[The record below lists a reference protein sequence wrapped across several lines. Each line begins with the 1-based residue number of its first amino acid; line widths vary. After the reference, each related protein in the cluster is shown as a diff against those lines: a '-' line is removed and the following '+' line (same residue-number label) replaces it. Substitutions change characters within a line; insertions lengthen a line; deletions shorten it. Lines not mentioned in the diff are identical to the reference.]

1 MTAITPQASAV
12 GDTSGEVL
20 PLDVVQHLACRFS
33 QSGMFLLT
41 LHCDGTIASWDES
54 ASPFFMRYVLPA
66 LQAAAAKPCSI
77 DWAKELA
84 VSTGIHISNA
94 IPGVTLALL
103 PHVEKRR
110 LRGLVAL
117 AGRSEQFALDEDVLR
132 LCSQLGLDG
141 TWLRQQAETL
151 PASGPDLMQRQARML
166 MNMIRDQVRLIAMEG
181 EIDSLS
187 AQLAKTYEELT
198 LIHSISGGMRIN
210 RGVSDF
216 FKQVCLDLLQVTPIR
231 GLGVYLEQANAELQ
245 DPHMFGPLSLP
256 LEALRRL
263 SVQLLDRMREQP
275 GPLFI
280 DDISADPRFNWLE
293 SYAHQLLALPLQRQ
307 EQVLGCLF
315 ALDKVDGEF
324 DSTDSK
330 LLSAIGN
337 QCAVY
342 MQNATLFE
350 DVHGLMMGLLHSL
363 TSAVDAKDRYT
374 CGHSERVAMLARELA
389 AEAGLAASVVERV
402 YIAGLLHDV
411 GKIGVPESVL
421 CKTGRLTC
429 SEFAMMKRHPQIGAR
444 ILRNIKQV
452 EDILPG
458 VLYHHERYDGKGY
471 PAGLSGQSIPLMG
484 RILCL
489 ADSFDAMTSNRTY
502 RKAMPLEVALA
513 EIRRCAGTQFDPAL
527 AETFLRIGA
536 DRLRELLE
544 KHEERAS
551 TQAEEQVMLV
561 A

>member
-1 MTAITPQASAV
+1 MTGKTTQVDAITDAADQVLPV
-12 GDTSGEVL
+12 EVL
-20 PLDVVQHLACRFS
+20 HHLACRFNH
-33 QSGMFLLT
+33 SGMFLMT
-41 LHCDGTIASWDES
+41 VRSDGKVAYWDES
-54 ASPFFMRYVLPA
+54 APPFFLRYVLPA
-66 LQAAAAKPCSI
+66 LQSGVVKPCPAE
-77 DWAKELA
+77 WANELA
-84 VSTGIHISNA
+84 ASGGIHMSGA
-94 IPGVTLALL
+94 IPGVTLAVL

-110 LRGLVAL
+110 LRGLIAL
-117 AGRSEQFALDEDVLR
+117 AGRSECFALNEDVLR
-132 LCSQLGLDG
+132 VCSSVGVDAA
-141 TWLRQQAETL
+141 WLQQQAGSL
-151 PASGPDLMQRQARML
+151 PATDADLMQRQARLLISMV
-166 MNMIRDQVRLIAMEG
+166 RDQVRLSAMEG

-231 GLGVYLEQANAELQ
+231 GLGVYLEQANTELQ
-245 DPHMFGPLSLP
+245 DPHMFGPLNLP

-263 SVQLLDRMREQP
+263 AEQVLERIREHP
-275 GPLFI
+275 GPLLI
-280 DDISADPRFNWLE
+280 DNISADSRFNWLE
-293 SYAHQLLALPLQRQ
+293 PYANQLLALPLQRQ

-315 ALDKVDGEF
+315 ALDKIDGEF

-330 LLSAIGN
+330 LLNAIGN

-342 MQNATLFE
+342 MQNAMLFE

-374 CGHSERVAMLARELA
+374 CGHSERVAMLARELSN
-389 AEAGLAASVVERV
+389 EAGLAASVVERV

-421 CKTGRLTC
+421 CKTGRLT
-429 SEFAMMKRHPQIGAR
+429 SNEFAIMKRHPQIGAR

-471 PAGLSGQSIPLMG
+471 PAGLAGQSIPLMG

-502 RKAMPLEVALA
+502 RRAMPLEVALA

-527 AETFLRIGA
+527 AEAFLRIGA

-551 TQAEEQVMLV
+551 AQMEEQVILV